1 MISEFVNKIV
11 NYINNSNKFS
21 EQSINPILNNGFSI
35 ITYREYPNSI
45 VEHYVVFASYTHSG
59 FNNTIF
65 KKQITEAEYALI
77 DDAISDYRKRR
88 DTYFEKQVLAFLD

>member
-21 EQSINPILNNGFSI
+21 EQSVNPVLNNGFSI

-45 VEHYVVFASYTHSG
+45 VQNYIVFTLLTHSG
-59 FNNTIF
+59 FSNTIF
-65 KKQITEAEYALI
+65 KKKITEAEYALI

-88 DTYFEKQVLAFLD
+88 DEYFEKQVLAFLD